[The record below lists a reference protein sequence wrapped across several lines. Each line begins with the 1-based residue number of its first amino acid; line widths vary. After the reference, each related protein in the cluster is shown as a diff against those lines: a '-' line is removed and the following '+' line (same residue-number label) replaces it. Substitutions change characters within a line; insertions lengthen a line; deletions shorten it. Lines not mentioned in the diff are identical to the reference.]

1 VTDHIPL
8 DPLDQQALA
17 QLDES
22 FLVGPDGTTASVTG
36 VMTVKI
42 ARIAQE
48 DGHRWL
54 MTLRF
59 PSGEL
64 FDVQFLRVRVLEQIG
79 VKADESKPNG

>member
-1 VTDHIPL
+1 
-8 DPLDQQALA
+8 
-17 QLDES
+17 
-22 FLVGPDGTTASVTG
+22 
-36 VMTVKI
+36 
-42 ARIAQE
+42 
-48 DGHRWL
+48 